1 MVLVAASA
9 GRDGCAGRVRKAGGI
24 ATAWGDEMADDFVAL
39 YEQHY
44 PRLVR
49 ALELGGLRRAT
60 AEDVAQEAF
69 ARTFGRWR
77 RVRAGPSPAGY
88 VFTVAFRLSRRSWRG
103 REVLVADPASAGG
116 AASPSGSGTDD
127 PVAAEATLRAGVE
140 AVLGAMPPGRRAC
153 AVLCLV
159 AEMSPKQAGRALG
172 IASSTVRKQLD
183 RARADLR
190 AGLGMDPARVT
201 S

>member
-1 MVLVAASA
+1 M
-9 GRDGCAGRVRKAGGI
+9 RQAGGI
-24 ATAWGDEMADDFVAL
+24 ATARGDETAGDFVAL

-49 ALELGGLRRAT
+49 ALELGGLGRAT

-77 RVRAGPSPAGY
+77 RVRAGSSPAGY
-88 VFTVAFRLSRRSWRG
+88 VFTVAFRLSRRSWR
-103 REVLVADPASAGG
+103 RQETLVADMTSVGR
-116 AASPSGSGTDD
+116 AALPSGSDTDD
-127 PVAAEATLRAGVE
+127 PVAAEATLRASVD

-159 AEMSPKQAGRALG
+159 AEMSPQQAGRALG

-190 AGLGMDPARVT
+190 AGLGADPVRVT